1 MTTAVDRRED
11 VLRSALRT
19 ARENEQ
25 RWMEISPEF
34 LTDPE
39 RREQRSATAKLR
51 RLEVERIETLL
62 LKIAESKS

>member
-34 LTDPE
+34 FADPE
-39 RREQRSATAKLR
+39 RIEQWSATAKLR

-62 LKIAESKS
+62 SKSAEN